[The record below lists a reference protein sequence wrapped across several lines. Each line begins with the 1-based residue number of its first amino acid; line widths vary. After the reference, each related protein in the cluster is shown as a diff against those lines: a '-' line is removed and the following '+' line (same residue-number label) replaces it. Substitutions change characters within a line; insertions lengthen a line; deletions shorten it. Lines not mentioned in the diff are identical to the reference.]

1 MTAAPDPSCVLTC
14 SGTQCVRMA
23 AATVASGY
31 VTASKAAQ
39 PPQVGE
45 KKSSK
50 TSLSSAWAC
59 RSASSKEVC
68 HRIVDWV
75 VLLMTV
81 PLYLCLAQFWHC
93 LPASPPPAHSHM
105 LRPAPGAP
113 TADQGPA
120 HTPRGSVAAP
130 RCYAGW

>member
-1 MTAAPDPSCVLTC
+1 MTAAPVPSCVLTC
-14 SGTQCVRMA
+14 NGTQCVLMV
-23 AATVASGY
+23 AATLSSGY
-31 VTASKAAQ
+31 VTVSSAAQ

-59 RSASSKEVC
+59 RSASSKEDC

-81 PLYLCLAQFWHC
+81 PLSLCLVPFWHC
-93 LPASPPPAHSHM
+93 LPESSPAAHAQM
-105 LRPAPGAP
+105 
-113 TADQGPA
+113 
-120 HTPRGSVAAP
+120 
-130 RCYAGW
+130 

>member
-1 MTAAPDPSCVLTC
+1 MTPAPVPSSVLTC

-23 AATVASGY
+23 AATLASEY
-31 VTASKAAQ
+31 VTVSNAAQ

-59 RSASSKEVC
+59 RSASSNEVC

-81 PLYLCLAQFWHC
+81 PLSLGLVQFSQCLVRFSHC
-93 LPASPPPAHSHM
+93 LPASPPAAHSHM
-105 LRPAPGAP
+105 PRPAPG
-113 TADQGPA
+113 T
-120 HTPRGSVAAP
+120 
-130 RCYAGW
+130 